1 MASNNAY
8 GPQIVTDGLV
18 VCLDANNAKS
28 YPGAGTT
35 WYDLSPGGNTAYLQN
50 NATFEQEGTIK
61 SVFADG
67 TDDGVQVDSDQL
79 DAVFA
84 TSGVTVEVVFK
95 MDSSQSNPYPRIW
108 DKGYCLMHSSQ
119 TSPFGLYVNIY
130 DQDGSDLLQIGASN
144 FNVTDQWVHATWSWD
159 GRTSRMWKNGER
171 TTDNISATCQG
182 DLLAT
187 TTTMKI
193 MTNSFS
199 SSTRDTAG
207 NVALFRVYERA
218 LTKAEVKQNYNAL
231 RSRFGL

>member
-18 VCLDANNAKS
+18 CCLDANNTKS

-50 NATFEQEGTIK
+50 NATFEQEGIIK
-61 SVFADG
+61 SIFADG

-108 DKGYCLMHSSQ
+108 DKGYCLMHSTQ
-119 TSPFGLYVNIY
+119 TSPFGIYVNIY
-130 DQDGSDLLQIGASN
+130 DDDLDILQIGASN
-144 FNVTDQWVHATWSWD
+144 FNVTDEWVHATWSWD
-159 GRTSRMWKNGER
+159 GRTSRIWKNSER
-171 TTDNISATCQG
+171 TTDNTSASQG
-182 DLLAT
+182 DIKAT
-187 TTTMKI
+187 LTTMKI

-218 LTKAEVKQNYNAL
+218 LTKAEVKQNYNAH
-231 RSRFGL
+231 RARFGL